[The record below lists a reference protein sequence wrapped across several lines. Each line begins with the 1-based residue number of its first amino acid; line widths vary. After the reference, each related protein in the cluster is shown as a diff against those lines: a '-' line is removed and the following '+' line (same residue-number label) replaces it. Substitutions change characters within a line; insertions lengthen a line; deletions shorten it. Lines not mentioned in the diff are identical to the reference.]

1 MKTAMKTATTTV
13 LSVNDIDSSAIT
25 SFRFMGDN
33 HVGTLEVKF
42 QSMSDYRY
50 LDVPFEKV
58 LAMSALVN
66 AGESL
71 GSYFSRNIRTN
82 YQYELV
88 R

>member
-1 MKTAMKTATTTV
+1 MKTATTTV

-33 HVGTLEVKF
+33 QVGTLEVKF
-42 QSMSDYRY
+42 QSLSDYRY
-50 LDVPFEKV
+50 LNVPFEKV
-58 LAMSALVN
+58 LTMSALVN

-71 GSYFSRNIRTN
+71 GAYFAKNIRMA
-82 YQYELV
+82 YEYELV